1 MIRELF
7 SKELFSD
14 VLGHMAF
21 WVTGLLAASLGGLC
35 ASRILSLLGHNNW
48 LAGAPTT
55 LKMQIGVLWGML
67 FVGLY
72 LLGLFSLGSFP
83 TLRIL
88 WGPKS
93 ESIYIALIGGLIAGA
108 AGLTFMVIIIH

>member
-1 MIRELF
+1 MIR
-7 SKELFSD
+7 ELFSD

-21 WVTGLLAASLGGLC
+21 WLTGLLAASLGGLC
-35 ASRILSLLGHNNW
+35 ASGTLSLLGHNNW

-55 LKMQIGVLWGML
+55 LTMQIGMLWGIL
-67 FVGLY
+67 FVSLY
-72 LLGLFSLGSFP
+72 QFGLFSLGIFP

-88 WGPKS
+88 WSPRF

-108 AGLTFMVIIIH
+108 AGLTFMVIH